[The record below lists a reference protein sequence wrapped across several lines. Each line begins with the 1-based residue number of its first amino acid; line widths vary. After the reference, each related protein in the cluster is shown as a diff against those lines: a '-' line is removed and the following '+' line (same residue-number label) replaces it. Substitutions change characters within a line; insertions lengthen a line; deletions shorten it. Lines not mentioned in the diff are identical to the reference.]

1 MPLYDFQCRVCGNRF
16 EALVRLSTAPECPA
30 CHGVDLERLLSSFA
44 VSSAERQRSNADK
57 SRKDQISAARRDSF
71 ESERAAEQHRR
82 DEH

>member
-16 EALVRLSTAPECPA
+16 EALVRLSTPPECPA
-30 CHGVDLERLLSSFA
+30 CHSLDLERLLSSFA
-44 VSSAERQRSNADK
+44 VSSAESRRSNADK

-71 ESERAAEQHRR
+71 ESERAAERHRR